1 MIKDKR
7 SEYHYNV
14 ELPENVTSIL
24 QQEFWLLENVNE
36 MMLRS
41 LMAEPLKFS
50 SFTSIFV
57 KKGCCRASINLLE
70 YDIEAPCVVNVRS
83 SSILNPT
90 YISPDFDAS
99 FIVLSTNLST
109 SIYESLRDTSLQAI
123 VIRRPMVRIPVG
135 DFEAFEKLYSAFR
148 RIVGDKENPYSKQT
162 MNHTILSFF
171 YGVGY
176 RCYQSLIN
184 KYPALQGKVVDDF
197 ITLAQQNFRKER
209 FLDFYAQKLEITPKH
224 LSRTVKKQTGFTA
237 VEWIER
243 LVILEAK
250 AMLKSSN
257 LNIQQIADELN
268 FPSQSFFGKYFKK
281 HVGISPKDF
290 RNSR

>member
-1 MIKDKR
+1 MK

-24 QQEFWLLENVNE
+24 QQDFWLFENVNE

-41 LMAEPLKFS
+41 LMSEPLKFS
-50 SFTSIFV
+50 SSTSIYI
-57 KKGCCRASINLLE
+57 KKGHCKASINLLE

-83 SSILNPT
+83 GSILHPT
-90 YISPDFDAS
+90 FVSPDFDAA
-99 FIVLSTNLST
+99 FIVLSNNLS
-109 SIYESLRDTSLQAI
+109 SAIYELLRDTSLQAI
-123 VIRRPMVRIPVG
+123 VIWRPVMKIPE
-135 DFEAFEKLYSAFR
+135 DDLDAFDKLYSAFR
-148 RIVGDKENPYSKQT
+148 RIVNDKANPYSTQT
-162 MNHTILSFF
+162 VKYTILSFF

-176 RCYQSLIN
+176 RCYQSMIN
-184 KYPALQGKVVDDF
+184 RYPSLQGRVVDDF

-209 FLDFYAQKLEITPKH
+209 FLDFYAKKLELTPKH
-224 LSRTVKKQTGFTA
+224 LSRTVKKHTGYTA

-281 HVGISPKDF
+281 FVGMSPKEF
-290 RNSR
+290 RNS